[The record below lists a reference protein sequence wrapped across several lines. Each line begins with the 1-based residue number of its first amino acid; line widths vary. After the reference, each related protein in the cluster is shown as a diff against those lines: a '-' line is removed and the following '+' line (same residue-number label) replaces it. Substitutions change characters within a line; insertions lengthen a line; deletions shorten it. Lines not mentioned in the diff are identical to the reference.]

1 MKKLWLRNAL
11 LTIPLIAKSMLLP
24 HEINRLVHKL
34 EKIPFPRGNV
44 SFIGNMKSA
53 LYIVEAGK
61 IQIAVTD
68 GDGVVNTF
76 DQVRMILHLP
86 SFVVLEFHNERSFP
100 FLQISTTTLEK
111 VLCSTTSISN
121 GRVCKSEQFCRLN
134 A

>member
-1 MKKLWLRNAL
+1 MLCHSHFLIYPSIKIHSCESLEPLMKKLWLRNAL

-34 EKIPFPRGNV
+34 EKISFPRGNV

-53 LYIVEAGK
+53 LYIVEVGK

-76 DQVRMILHLP
+76 DQVRANLHLP
-86 SFVVLEFHNERSFP
+86 VFVVLEF
-100 FLQISTTTLEK
+100 
-111 VLCSTTSISN
+111 
-121 GRVCKSEQFCRLN
+121 
-134 A
+134 

>member
-1 MKKLWLRNAL
+1 MMKKLWLRNAL

-34 EKIPFPRGNV
+34 EKISFPRGNV

-76 DQVRMILHLP
+76 DQVRQGQI
-86 SFVVLEFHNERSFP
+86 FFDFFCCDLES
-100 FLQISTTTLEK
+100 S
-111 VLCSTTSISN
+111 
-121 GRVCKSEQFCRLN
+121 
-134 A
+134 

>member
-34 EKIPFPRGNV
+34 EKISFPRGNV
-44 SFIGNMKSA
+44 SFIGNMKAA

-76 DQVRMILHLP
+76 DQVRANVLWPLFYHFK
-86 SFVVLEFHNERSFP
+86 SFIIHNT
-100 FLQISTTTLEK
+100 FLF
-111 VLCSTTSISN
+111 CSTV
-121 GRVCKSEQFCRLN
+121 RPLWRKLFV
-134 A
+134 